1 MKQFFKIVFASMLG
15 FGATIFLAVILVI
28 GIIAAATGGDKDE
41 KNLEVKENSVLH
53 LDFSGGLVDRGSDN
67 PFETFDLN
75 TMQSNKKLSLK
86 QVLDNLEKA
95 KSDENIA
102 GAFLDLKGVSMN
114 MANLDEVR
122 EGLEDFKTSGKWII
136 AYGQNVS
143 QGTYYLASVA
153 DQIYVYPEGGVEFNG
168 LMSEVMFFK
177 GMLEKLEVEVQIIR
191 GKNNKFKSA
200 VEPFMYDKM
209 SDPNREQ
216 LNKLLST
223 VWDNWTE
230 KIANSRGVTVESLN
244 EYADS
249 LRAFDPA
256 NAISYKLID
265 GLLFGDQVLDSIRAR
280 VDVKTNDDIKFI
292 SLSKYTKAPKK
303 YEDGAPKPW
312 ELKDKIA
319 IIYGAGEIRSGSSD
333 QQTMGSKTIVTAIR
347 AAREDSSIKAIVFRV
362 NSPGGSA
369 LASDVMWRETQ
380 LAKAAKPFVISMGGL
395 AASGGYYVS
404 AGADRI
410 FAGANTITGSI
421 GVFGMIPNAKKMLNN
436 KLGLTFDGV
445 QTNANS
451 DMGLLTKPLTSF
463 QYGKI
468 QQSVEKVYDTF
479 LGHVSEGRNM
489 TRDEVDAIGQGRVWT
504 GEDALELGLVDELGG
519 LNDAIAYAAE
529 QAGLTNYRIKSFPE
543 KKDAIQ
549 EFIKEITGESSNM
562 FIRWKMGDFYSYY
575 QTVER
580 LKNSE
585 RIQARIP
592 FDIEIR

>member
-1 MKQFFKIVFASMLG
+1 MLG

>member
-15 FGATIFLAVILVI
+15 FGATIFLAVIIVV
-28 GIIAAATGGDKDE
+28 GILATVAGGDKDE
-41 KNLEVKENSVLH
+41 KDLIVKENSVLQ
-53 LDFSGGLVDRGSDN
+53 LDFSGGLVDRGSEN

-75 TMQSNKKLSLK
+75 TMQSNKKLSLM
-86 QVLDNLEKA
+86 QVLDNLKKA

-136 AYGQNVS
+136 AYGQEIS

-177 GMLEKLEVEVQIIR
+177 RMLEKLEVEVQIIR

-216 LNKLLST
+216 MNKLLST

-230 KIANSRGVTVESLN
+230 KIAASRGITVESLN

-256 NAISYKLID
+256 NAIAYQLVD
-265 GLLFGDQVLDSIRAR
+265 GLLFGDQVLDSIRTR
-280 VDVKTNDDIKFI
+280 VDVKTNDDINFI
-292 SLSKYTKAPKK
+292 SLNKYTKAPDKF
-303 YEDGAPKPW
+303 EDGAPKPW
-312 ELKDKIA
+312 DLKDKVA

-333 QQTMGSKTIVTAIR
+333 QKTMGSKTLVKAIR
-347 AAREDSSIKAIVFRV
+347 AAREDSTIKAIVFRV

-380 LAKAAKPFVISMGGL
+380 LAKDAKPFVISMGGL

-421 GVFGMIPNAKKMLNN
+421 GVFGMIPNAKEMLNN
-436 KLGLTFDGV
+436 KLGLTFDRV

-451 DMGLLTKPLTSF
+451 DMGMLTQPLTPF

-468 QQSVEKVYDTF
+468 QMSVEKVYDTF

-489 TRDEVDAIGQGRVWT
+489 TKEEVDAIGQGRVWS

-519 LNDAIAYAAE
+519 LNDAIVYAAE

-543 KKDAIQ
+543 KKDVIQ
-549 EFIKEITGESSNM
+549 EFIKEITGESSNIFM
-562 FIRWKMGDFYSYY
+562 KWKMGDFYSYY

-580 LKNSE
+580 LTNSE

-592 FDIEIR
+592 FDIKIR

>member
-15 FGATIFLAVILVI
+15 FGATIFLAVIIVI

-122 EGLEDFKTSGKWII
+122 EGLEDFKNSGKWII

-230 KIANSRGVTVESLN
+230 KIAISRGITVESLN

-249 LRAFDPA
+249 LRSFDPA
-256 NAISYKLID
+256 NAIAYKLID

-280 VDVKTNDDIKFI
+280 VGVKNNDDIKFI
-292 SLSKYTKAPKK
+292 SLRKYTKAPKK

-436 KLGLTFDGV
+436 KLGLTFDRV

-451 DMGLLTKPLTSF
+451 DMGILTQPLTPF

-489 TRDEVDAIGQGRVWT
+489 TKEEVDAIGQGRVWT

-543 KKDAIQ
+543 KKDVIQ
-549 EFIKEITGESSNM
+549 EFIKEITGESSNIFM
-562 FIRWKMGDFYSYY
+562 RWKMGDFYSYY

-580 LKNSE
+580 LTNSE

>member
-1 MKQFFKIVFASMLG
+1 MLG
-15 FGATIFLAVILVI
+15 FGATIFLAVIIVI

-230 KIANSRGVTVESLN
+230 KIAISRGVTVESLN

-256 NAISYKLID
+256 NAISYKLVD
-265 GLLFGDQVLDSIRAR
+265 GLLFGDQVLDSIRTR
-280 VDVKTNDDIKFI
+280 VDVKTNDDINFI
-292 SLSKYTKAPKK
+292 SLNKYTKAPEKF
-303 YEDGAPKPW
+303 EDGAPKPW
-312 ELKDKIA
+312 DLKAKVA
-319 IIYGAGEIRSGSSD
+319 IIYGAGEIRSGISD
-333 QQTMGSKTIVTAIR
+333 QKTMGSNTIVKAIR

-436 KLGLTFDGV
+436 KLGLTFDRV

-451 DMGLLTKPLTSF
+451 DMGMLTQPLTPF

-489 TRDEVDAIGQGRVWT
+489 TRDEVDAIGQGRIWT

-562 FIRWKMGDFYSYY
+562 FMRWKMGDFYSYY

-580 LKNSE
+580 LTNSE

>member
-1 MKQFFKIVFASMLG
+1 MKQFFKIVFASMIG
-15 FGATIFLAVILVI
+15 FGVTIFLGVLIVVGIVAAV
-28 GIIAAATGGDKDE
+28 AGGDKDE
-41 KNLEVKENSVLH
+41 KDLEVKEKSVLH
-53 LDFSGGLVDRGSDN
+53 LDFSGGLVDRGSSN
-67 PFETFDLN
+67 PLETFDFN
-75 TMQSNKKLSLK
+75 SMSSNKKMSLK

-95 KSDENIA
+95 KSDDNIE
-102 GAFLDLKGVSMN
+102 GAFLDLKGASMN
-114 MANLDEVR
+114 LANMDEVR
-122 EGLEDFKTSGKWII
+122 EGLEDFKSSGKWII
-136 AYGQNVS
+136 AYGQDVS

-168 LMSEVMFFK
+168 LMSEIMFFK
-177 GMLEKLEVEVQIIR
+177 GLLEKLEVEVQIIR

-209 SDPNREQ
+209 SDANKEQ
-216 LNKLLST
+216 MTKLLST

-230 KIANSRGVTVESLN
+230 KIAASRGISVESLN

-256 NAISYKLID
+256 NAVAYKLVD
-265 GLLFGDQVLDSIRAR
+265 GLLFGDQVLDSIRAK
-280 VDVKTNDDIKFI
+280 VDVETNDDINFI
-292 SLSKYTKAPKK
+292 SLNKYTKAPEK
-303 YEDGAPKPW
+303 YEEGAPKPW
-312 ELKDKIA
+312 ELKDKVA
-319 IIYGAGEIRSGSSD
+319 IIYGAGEIRSGKSD
-333 QQTMGSKTIVTAIR
+333 QETMGSKTIVKAIR
-347 AAREDSSIKAIVFRV
+347 AARKDSSIKAIVFRV

-421 GVFGMIPNAKKMLNN
+421 GVFGMLPNAKKMFNN

-445 QTNANS
+445 KTNANS
-451 DMGLLTKPLTSF
+451 DMGILTKPLTPF

-489 TRDEVDAIGQGRVWT
+489 TKEEVDAIGQGRVWT

-529 QAGLTNYRIKSFPE
+529 QAGLENYRIKSFPE
-543 KKDAIQ
+543 KKDAFK
-549 EFIKEITGESSNM
+549 EFVKELTGESTNLFM
-562 FIRWKMGDFYSYY
+562 RWKMGDFYSYY
-575 QTVER
+575 QVVDR
-580 LKNSE
+580 LQNSE

-592 FDIEIR
+592 FDVEIK

>member
-1 MKQFFKIVFASMLG
+1 MKQFFKIVFASMIG
-15 FGATIFLAVILVI
+15 FGVTLFLGIMIII
-28 GIIAAATGGDKDE
+28 GVVAAMSGGDKDE

-67 PFETFDLN
+67 PFETFDFN

-86 QVLDNLEKA
+86 EVLDNLKKA
-95 KSDENIA
+95 KADDKIE

-122 EGLEDFKTSGKWII
+122 EGLEDFKTSGKWIV
-136 AYGQNVS
+136 AYGQDIS

-168 LMSEVMFFK
+168 LMSEIMFFK

-223 VWDNWTE
+223 IWENWTE
-230 KIANSRGVTVESLN
+230 KISESRGITVASLN

-249 LRAFDPA
+249 LRAFDPS
-256 NAISYKLID
+256 NAIAYKLVD
-265 GLLFGDQVLDSIRAR
+265 GLLFGDQVLDTLRAKL
-280 VDVKTNDDIKFI
+280 DVKTNDDINFV
-292 SLSKYTKAPKK
+292 SLSKYTRAPEKF
-303 YEDGAPKPW
+303 EDGAPKPW

-319 IIYGAGEIRSGSSD
+319 IIYGAGEIRSGKSD
-333 QQTMGSKTIVTAIR
+333 QQTMGSKTIVKAIR

-404 AGADRI
+404 AGADRV

-421 GVFGMIPNAKKMLNN
+421 GVFGMIPNAKNMLNN

-451 DMGLLTKPLTSF
+451 DIGMLTQPLTPF

-489 TRDEVDAIGQGRVWT
+489 TKEEVDAIGQGRVWT

-529 QAGLTNYRIKSFPE
+529 QAGLANYRLKSFPE
-543 KKDAIQ
+543 KKDAFQ
-549 EFIKEITGESSNM
+549 ELIKEITGESSNL
-562 FIRWKMGDFYSYY
+562 FLRWKLGDFYSYY
-575 QTVER
+575 QTVDR
-580 LKNSE
+580 LTNSE

-592 FDIEIR
+592 YDIQIR

>member
-1 MKQFFKIVFASMLG
+1 M
-15 FGATIFLAVILVI
+15 
-28 GIIAAATGGDKDE
+28 
-41 KNLEVKENSVLH
+41 
-53 LDFSGGLVDRGSDN
+53 
-67 PFETFDLN
+67 
-75 TMQSNKKLSLK
+75 
-86 QVLDNLEKA
+86 
-95 KSDENIA
+95 
-102 GAFLDLKGVSMN
+102 
-114 MANLDEVR
+114 
-122 EGLEDFKTSGKWII
+122 
-136 AYGQNVS
+136 
-143 QGTYYLASVA
+143 
-153 DQIYVYPEGGVEFNG
+153 
-168 LMSEVMFFK
+168 
-177 GMLEKLEVEVQIIR
+177 
-191 GKNNKFKSA
+191 
-200 VEPFMYDKM
+200 
-209 SDPNREQ
+209 
-216 LNKLLST
+216 
-223 VWDNWTE
+223 
-230 KIANSRGVTVESLN
+230 
-244 EYADS
+244 
-249 LRAFDPA
+249 
-256 NAISYKLID
+256 
-265 GLLFGDQVLDSIRAR
+265 FGDQVLDSIRTR
-280 VDVKTNDDIKFI
+280 VDVKTNDDINFI
-292 SLSKYTKAPKK
+292 SLNKYTKAPEKF
-303 YEDGAPKPW
+303 EDGAPKPW
-312 ELKDKIA
+312 DLKAKVA

-333 QQTMGSKTIVTAIR
+333 QKTMGSNTIVKAIR

-436 KLGLTFDGV
+436 KLGLTFDRV

-451 DMGLLTKPLTSF
+451 DMGMLTQPLTPF

-489 TRDEVDAIGQGRVWT
+489 TRDEVDAIGQGRIWT

-562 FIRWKMGDFYSYY
+562 FMRWKMGDFYSYY

-580 LKNSE
+580 LTNSE